1 MENNLMARKPTGK
14 PTGRPEKEIDWTL
27 FEQLCAIQC
36 TQSEIASM
44 MKVHID
50 TLRDRAA
57 AKYGDEYSNIYKK
70 FCESG
75 KCSLRRNQ
83 FVLSKTNASLA
94 IWLGK
99 QWLGQRDMQEDDR
112 PTQITVNVNG
122 GLASGLEVSAK
133 KLPDSNNQS
142 A

>member
-1 MENNLMARKPTGK
+1 MARKPTGK
-14 PTGRPEKEIDWTL
+14 PTGRPEKDIDWTL
-27 FEQLCAIQC
+27 FEQLCGIQC

-44 MKVHID
+44 MKINVD
-50 TLRDRAA
+50 TLHDRAE
-57 AKYGDEYSNIYKK
+57 AKYGEKYSEIYKK
-70 FCESG
+70 YCENG

-99 QWLGQRDMQEDDR
+99 QWLGQRDIHEDEK

-122 GLASGLEVSAK
+122 GLASGLEVSSQ
-133 KLPDSNNQS
+133 KLSNTNNKSSQ
-142 A
+142 

>member
-1 MENNLMARKPTGK
+1 MARKPTGN

-27 FEQLCAIQC
+27 FEQLCGIQC

-44 MKVHID
+44 MKIDAD
-50 TLRDRAA
+50 TLRDRVV
-57 AKYGDEYSNIYKK
+57 KHFGEEYSVVYKK
-70 FCESG
+70 FCENG

-83 FVLSKTNASLA
+83 FVLSKTNAAIA

-99 QWLGQRDMQEDDR
+99 QWLGQKDYQEDQR

-122 GLASGLEVSAK
+122 GLASGLEVPASQLSNTDNKSAK
-133 KLPDSNNQS
+133 
-142 A
+142 